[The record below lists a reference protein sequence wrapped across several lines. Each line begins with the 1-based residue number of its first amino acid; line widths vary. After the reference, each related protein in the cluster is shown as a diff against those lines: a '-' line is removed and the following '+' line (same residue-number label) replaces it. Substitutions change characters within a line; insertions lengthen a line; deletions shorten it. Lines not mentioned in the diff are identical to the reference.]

1 MPKKIDEYQSMIK
14 KYAKFFSTSNIMI
27 ESEPIA
33 EVFVE
38 IKPTNW
44 YGENFHSND
53 NRWDGVALPLVR
65 RVFSNLMA
73 NDIVSVQPMSQ
84 PTGNLFYLDY
94 KYNDGNDSNADNSK
108 YTMGTDP
115 YQSSTEIIQ
124 WKNTIMT

>member
-1 MPKKIDEYQSMIK
+1 MPTKIDKYQSMIK
-14 KYAKFFSTSNIMI
+14 KYAKFFSTSNIMT

-73 NDIVSVQPMSQ
+73 NDIVSVQPMAQ

-94 KYNDGNDSNADNSK
+94 KYNDENDSNANNRK